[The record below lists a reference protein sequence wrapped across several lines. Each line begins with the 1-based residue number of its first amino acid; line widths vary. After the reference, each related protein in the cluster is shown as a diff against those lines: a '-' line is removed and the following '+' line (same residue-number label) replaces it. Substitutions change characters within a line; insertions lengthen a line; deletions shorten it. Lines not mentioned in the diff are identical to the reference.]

1 MISEKMTPKERM
13 AAFARGETVDHIPL
27 VPDMG
32 VTMSDF
38 RGYTTKEYYFS
49 AAAMADTEIALFKHL
64 RHDSVS
70 ISTTLRGMAEAMGT
84 KIRYPDDNI
93 SLLEE
98 PVVKTVE
105 DIDKLSVI
113 DPEKDGKLPLL
124 LEALERIR
132 DAIGD
137 EADIGASM
145 TAPFSVA
152 ASVVGT
158 ENLLRWI
165 VRKPDA
171 VHRVMEMITLCNEQ
185 YIKALGRRGF
195 GTGFCDPVSSTSLLN
210 VKQFKEFSLPYM
222 KRNVR
227 HVIKYCGS
235 APTMHICGR
244 SKELWPDVVAT
255 GIGNFSIDN
264 CESLLEAKQIMG
276 DSVVITGNVPPVDVM
291 LYGTRDD
298 IKRSV
303 LQCILEG
310 YDSPKGYIL
319 CTGCQ
324 IPKGTPI
331 ANIDYFMELGREFGA
346 YPIDPERIKR
356 ELEELT
362 VEA

>member
-1 MISEKMTPKERM
+1 MSSETMTPKERM
-13 AAFARGETVDHIPL
+13 AAFGSGEKLDHIPL

-32 VTMSDF
+32 VTMSELA
-38 RGYTTKEYYFS
+38 GYTTKEYYFS
-49 AAAMADTEIALFKHL
+49 AEVMADTEIRLFRRL

-84 KIRYPDDNI
+84 EIRYPDDNI
-93 SLLEE
+93 SLLQD
-98 PVVKTVE
+98 PVVKKPE
-105 DIDKLSVI
+105 DIDKLKII

-132 DAIGD
+132 DEIGD

-158 ENLLRWI
+158 ENLLRWM
-165 VRKPDA
+165 VKKPEA
-171 VHRVMEMITLCNEQ
+171 VHKVMKVITLCNEQ
-185 YIKALGRRGF
+185 YIKALAKRGF
-195 GTGFCDPVSSTSLLN
+195 GTGFCDPVSSTSLLK
-210 VKQFKEFSLPYM
+210 VKQFQEFSLPYM
-222 KRNVR
+222 RENVQ
-227 HVIKYCGS
+227 HVVKYCGS

-244 SKELWPDVVAT
+244 SKELWRDVVST

-264 CESLLEAKQIMG
+264 CESLTEAKEIMG
-276 DSVVITGNVPPVDVM
+276 EDVVITGNVPPVDVM
-291 LYGTRDD
+291 YLGTKDD

-303 LQCILEG
+303 IECILEG

-324 IPKGTPI
+324 IPKGTSLE
-331 ANIDYFMELGREFGA
+331 NIEYFMQVGREFGSL
-346 YPIDPERIKR
+346 PIDPEQIGRAH
-356 ELEELT
+356 
-362 VEA
+362 V

>member
-1 MISEKMTPKERM
+1 MRSEQMTPKERM
-13 AAFARGETVDHIPL
+13 AAFARGEALDHIPL

-38 RGYTTKEYYFS
+38 LGYTTKEYYFS
-49 AAAMADTEIALFKHL
+49 AAVMAETEIALFKHL

-84 KIRYPDDNI
+84 TIKYPEDNI
-93 SLLEE
+93 SLLDT
-98 PVVKTVE
+98 PVVQSEE
-105 DIDKLSVI
+105 DIAKLKVI

-152 ASVVGT
+152 ASVIGT
-158 ENLLRWI
+158 ENLLRWM
-165 VRKPDA
+165 VRKPEA
-171 VHRVMEMITLCNEQ
+171 VHRVMEMVTLCNEQ

-195 GTGFCDPVSSTSLLN
+195 GTGFCDPVSSTSLLK
-210 VKQFKEFSLPYM
+210 VKQFQEFSLPYM
-222 KRNVR
+222 KRNVQ
-227 HVIKYCGS
+227 HVIEYCGS
-235 APTMHICGR
+235 KPTMHICGY

-264 CESLLEAKQIMG
+264 CESLTEAKEIMG
-276 DSVVITGNVPPVDVM
+276 EDVVITGNVPPVDVM
-291 LYGTRDD
+291 YLGTPEDVEQSV
-298 IKRSV
+298 IK
-303 LQCILEG
+303 CILEG

-331 ANIDYFMELGREFGA
+331 ENIDRFMEAGRKYGSL
-346 YPIDPERIKR
+346 PIDPERLQK
-356 ELEELT
+356 ELR